1 MHDVG
6 KNRKSLGKR
15 QSVLYSDLCMKERL
29 RVLLQDEDI
38 VSEESLREVCQ
49 KVGLSGELTDNLI
62 GQIRTERIKEELKR
76 TTQEALDLG
85 VSGPT
90 PGERGNSF
98 LTRHSPLIRKRVSS
112 PNSWNGM
119 GLNIV
124 FLLAGIWCSLHCGS
138 HGWWQER
145 SIFWQWQIRAPC
157 RYDRYCNAI
166 SGSLLPCCWMLPRAH
181 WAAVA
186 LFPDSPQPSPQWKI
200 KAGLFIVGWEERLR
214 LLNVSVYLSF
224 SAFGLHQLLQLLQAG
239 DMRTW
244 EWGYIAECSPG
255 NTESSLIYWGAG
267 LGRDYSWRIFYMRAR
282 PLLLDSNQFY
292 CRERNKNDCVL
303 SKHWMSLKC
312 DLLLSATANN
322 QTCIGVAWRDW
333 YVVTSFLFQF

>member
-138 HGWWQER
+138 HG
-145 SIFWQWQIRAPC
+145 
-157 RYDRYCNAI
+157 
-166 SGSLLPCCWMLPRAH
+166 
-181 WAAVA
+181 
-186 LFPDSPQPSPQWKI
+186 
-200 KAGLFIVGWEERLR
+200 
-214 LLNVSVYLSF
+214 
-224 SAFGLHQLLQLLQAG
+224 
-239 DMRTW
+239 
-244 EWGYIAECSPG
+244 
-255 NTESSLIYWGAG
+255 
-267 LGRDYSWRIFYMRAR
+267 
-282 PLLLDSNQFY
+282 
-292 CRERNKNDCVL
+292 
-303 SKHWMSLKC
+303 
-312 DLLLSATANN
+312 
-322 QTCIGVAWRDW
+322 
-333 YVVTSFLFQF
+333 